1 MRLPYEVES
10 WVQRREVASL
20 DLCDRLER
28 HLLPLVGGITDP
40 ARHEENPLLVAGW
53 IFPGGPLHAFSQ
65 ALGACFDG
73 DFERAERLLG
83 DMVVRYPQLGIELDG
98 EASNITHPSFR
109 RMAHLI
115 HLLRTDR
122 MGIPALLGK
131 WEAATVDAL
140 KLTKFRTRTPFPCE
154 ASMRHDR

>member
-1 MRLPYEVES
+1 M
-10 WVQRREVASL
+10 QRREATSL
-20 DLCDRLER
+20 DICDRLER
-28 HLLPLVGGITDP
+28 HFLPLVETIVNP
-40 ARHEENPLLVAGW
+40 ARHEENPLFMAGSL
-53 IFPGGPLHAFSQ
+53 FPGGPLHAFSQ

-98 EASNITHPSFR
+98 EASNVTHPSVR

-122 MGIPALLGK
+122 MGIPALLGE
-131 WEAATVDAL
+131 WEESTVDAL
-140 KLTKFRTRTPFPCE
+140 KLTKFWTPTPFPCE
-154 ASMRHDR
+154 ASMRHDH